1 MLEDAKLIKYAAWVL
16 RIDKDEIEGN
26 LQSGISGLKAA
37 GKTEAQCVKHL
48 VTNFRTELTDLKA
61 FNESLGVFF

>member
-1 MLEDAKLIKYAAWVL
+1 MLEDAQLIKYAAWVL

-48 VTNFRTELTDLKA
+48 VTNFRTELLDIKA